1 MKTKERNFRRL
12 AKVLRK
18 KFPTLAPVY
27 VYYRNGRMP
36 RKTLAMATAIFY
48 DNRIHHFIITV
59 DSRKSEI
66 VVLDSLLHEWAH
78 VVSWQDGQK
87 EVDEHD
93 TTWAIAYSK
102 IWTEIIK

>member
-27 VYYRNGRMP
+27 VYYRNGKMP
-36 RKTLAMATAIFY
+36 RTTVAFATAVFH
-48 DNRIHHFIITV
+48 DNCVHHFIVVVDARESWITV
-59 DSRKSEI
+59 R
-66 VVLDSLLHEWAH
+66 DSLLHEWAH
-78 VVSWQDGQK
+78 VISWREGQK
-87 EVDEHD
+87 EIDEHD

-102 IWTEIIK
+102 IWTEMMK